1 MLPSQISRTN
11 HFGSRRSQSIS
22 ERADFHSLMIR
33 KNARIK
39 KIKINSNFMLRP
51 IDTVVVRLYEM
62 DFPPIPLDDRNL
74 C

>member
-1 MLPSQISRTN
+1 
-11 HFGSRRSQSIS
+11 
-22 ERADFHSLMIR
+22 MIR

-39 KIKINSNFMLRP
+39 KIKINSSFMLRP